1 MTNVKNRRR
10 KMINRAKKLM
20 LIKADTLEESGWWRY
35 RMRGCGADD
44 KLLQMMIR
52 EAIEMSEGTKE
63 QMNRWADEQRRF
75 VWKYSWCRLRTIR
88 LWSAVGR

>member
-20 LIKADTLEESGWWRY
+20 LIKADTLEETGAWRY

-44 KLLQMMIR
+44 KLLQLMIR
-52 EAIEMSEGTKE
+52 ESIKMSERTKE
-63 QMNRWADEQRRF
+63 QMNR
-75 VWKYSWCRLRTIR
+75 
-88 LWSAVGR
+88 

>member
-20 LIKADTLEESGWWRY
+20 LIKADTLEKTGAWRY

-44 KLLQMMIR
+44 QLLQLMIR

-63 QMNRWADEQRRF
+63 QMSKGDLYGSTVGAD
-75 VWKYSWCRLRTIR
+75 
-88 LWSAVGR
+88 

>member
-44 KLLQMMIR
+44 NLLQLMIR

-63 QMNRWADEQRRF
+63 QMSKGDLYGSTVGAD
-75 VWKYSWCRLRTIR
+75 
-88 LWSAVGR
+88 